1 MTNCSYTSYQ
11 HSHSALA
18 HCALLEMLRFFNVY
32 VVLEHSIAPTN
43 NSSIVLLIATSP
55 VHRTRQAYSRGDNL
69 VVWRQYIKYSGST
82 VSE

>member
-11 HSHSALA
+11 HSHSAL
-18 HCALLEMLRFFNVY
+18 LEMLRFFNLY

-43 NSSIVLLIATSP
+43 NSPIVLLIATSP
-55 VHRTRQAYSRGDNL
+55 VHRARQAYSRGDNL
-69 VVWRQYIKYSGST
+69 VVWRQYIMYNGSI